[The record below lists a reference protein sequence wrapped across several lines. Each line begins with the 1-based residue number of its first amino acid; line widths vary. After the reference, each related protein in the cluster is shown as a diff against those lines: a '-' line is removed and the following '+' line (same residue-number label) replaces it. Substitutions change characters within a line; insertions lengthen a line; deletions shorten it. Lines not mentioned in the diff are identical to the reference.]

1 MRMCN
6 NVLAFVINTKLTM
19 CIIFNIFFAHILIYA
34 LIYIHINILYDIL
47 KFFSLYQ
54 CPFFVGCCCCC
65 FVFKLFLDIF
75 MYSFVLYP
83 LNDSIHIQIP
93 LVSFF
98 LHFALSVWQGL
109 KEKPQN
115 KHSWKFSHTTGTNET
130 NIYKK
135 REEDNENIKK
145 K

>member
-19 CIIFNIFFAHILIYA
+19 CIIFNIFFAHILTYA

-98 LHFALSVWQGL
+98 CILLCLCDRDLKKNHKINIHENSATLLGQMKQIYTK
-109 KEKPQN
+109 KEKR
-115 KHSWKFSHTTGTNET
+115 TTK
-130 NIYKK
+130 I
-135 REEDNENIKK
+135 
-145 K
+145 